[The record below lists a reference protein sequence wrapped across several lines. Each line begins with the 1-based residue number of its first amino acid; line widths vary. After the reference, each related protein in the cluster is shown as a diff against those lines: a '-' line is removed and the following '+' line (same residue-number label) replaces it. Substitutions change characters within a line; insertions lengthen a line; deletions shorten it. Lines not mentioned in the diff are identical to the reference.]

1 LDTLNGRLTLACIIA
16 TGRENHNPATLMT
29 GVHLMNRGHIMTT
42 GHLINKE
49 LSIACQ
55 EKYSNNVHY

>member
-1 LDTLNGRLTLACIIA
+1 
-16 TGRENHNPATLMT
+16 
-29 GVHLMNRGHIMTT
+29 MNRGHIMTT